1 MSSGRHILYVTESY
15 KAHDRRFLEAIG
27 KQTEKI
33 WFANTGRSPL
43 SEAIILPAPVS
54 LWPGIGQPISTWQ
67 KLIDHYDIHTVHAGP
82 LDTVLPVIAG
92 HIDRPLVGM
101 SWGSDILVN
110 ASKNVAVREQLIR
123 TLNKVDALIVDCS
136 AVINKLMQW
145 VPDLSIPCIQFPWGV
160 DLNRFETLPEVHSLA
175 LRERMGWKDKIV
187 IISTRSWSV
196 MYGIPTL
203 IEAFSL
209 LSKKL
214 PDARL
219 ILIGDG
225 DLRENVLSQIKH
237 LQLGDKVHCPGR
249 LEEEELPLW
258 YGAADI
264 YVSSSLSDGSSVS
277 LLEAMA
283 CGLPVIVH
291 REHGNLEWVTDKE
304 NGLLVNCK
312 EPEKISDV
320 ILRAVKS
327 RDLLQKM
334 GRANRKKIVD
344 KADWHSNSRKII
356 RAYDLAHEHYLL
368 KKSAHG
374 A

>member
-1 MSSGRHILYVTESY
+1 M
-15 KAHDRRFLEAIG
+15 
-27 KQTEKI
+27 
-33 WFANTGRSPL
+33 
-43 SEAIILPAPVS
+43 PAPVS

-145 VPDLSIPCIQFPWGV
+145 VLDLSIPCIQFPWGV

-203 IEAFSL
+203 IEAFPYFQ
-209 LSKKL
+209 K
-214 PDARL
+214 
-219 ILIGDG
+219 
-225 DLRENVLSQIKH
+225 
-237 LQLGDKVHCPGR
+237 
-249 LEEEELPLW
+249 
-258 YGAADI
+258 
-264 YVSSSLSDGSSVS
+264 
-277 LLEAMA
+277 
-283 CGLPVIVH
+283 
-291 REHGNLEWVTDKE
+291 
-304 NGLLVNCK
+304 NC
-312 EPEKISDV
+312 
-320 ILRAVKS
+320 RM
-327 RDLLQKM
+327 RD
-334 GRANRKKIVD
+334 
-344 KADWHSNSRKII
+344 
-356 RAYDLAHEHYLL
+356 
-368 KKSAHG
+368 
-374 A
+374 